1 MRPAYETIIEA
12 MKKDLNRVDDYQWM
26 QVVEQLLL
34 IATAPERLYLEQ
46 AIDKLKYEYAAV
58 QLGKLVLGIRDDED
72 EDKTYTRVAHT
83 LGLGRKNARQMPRVL
98 GEFDDNGNLMPDP
111 NPNPNPNQMELD
123 L

>member
-12 MKKDLNRVDDYQWM
+12 MKKDLNRVDDSQWR
-26 QVVEQLLL
+26 QVVDQLLH

-58 QLGKLVLGIRDDED
+58 QLGKLVLGIRDDDEY
-72 EDKTYTRVAHT
+72 EDKTYNRVAHT
-83 LGLGRKNARQMPRVL
+83 LGLGRGAARQMPRVL
-98 GEFDDNGNLMPDP
+98 GEFDDNGNLMP
-111 NPNPNPNQMELD
+111 NPNPNPKQMELD

>member
-12 MKKDLNRVDDYQWM
+12 MKKDLNRVDDSQWR
-26 QVVEQLLL
+26 QVVDQLLH

-58 QLGKLVLGIRDDED
+58 QLGKLVLGIRDDDEY
-72 EDKTYTRVAHT
+72 EDKTYNRVAHT
-83 LGLGRKNARQMPRVL
+83 LGLGRKNARQMRRVL

-111 NPNPNPNQMELD
+111 NPKQMELD